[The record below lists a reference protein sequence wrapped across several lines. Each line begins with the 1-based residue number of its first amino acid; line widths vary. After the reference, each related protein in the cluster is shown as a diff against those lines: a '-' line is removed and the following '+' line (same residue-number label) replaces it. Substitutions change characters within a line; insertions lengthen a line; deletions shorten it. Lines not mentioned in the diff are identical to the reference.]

1 MELRISHLG
10 IIKYLL
16 LLQVFLG
23 RKDNQMKYI
32 VDEKTQTKKS
42 CKNEIEKP
50 FFIYPNSQ
58 LQKKGIKLVQTMQK
72 N

>member
-1 MELRISHLG
+1 
-10 IIKYLL
+10 
-16 LLQVFLG
+16 
-23 RKDNQMKYI
+23 MKYI